1 MSSPR
6 TQQALARLADLTP
19 RQIVAELDRY
29 IVGQGEAKKAVAIAL
44 RNRWRRQRA
53 PEAIRNEISP
63 NNIILI
69 GPTGVGKTEIAR
81 RLAKLAGAPFVKVE
95 ASKFTEVGYVGR
107 DVESMVRD
115 LVESAIDMVRTERES
130 EVDDLA
136 NERVDERLLDLLL
149 PPPATTTAAAAGDA
163 RGTDAAAKGAAA
175 PSATPERA
183 NVFVVS
189 PSGAVLPTPVSSA
202 GGAAAATSGRGS
214 ESGANGAGGNGASA
228 PDDAALDRYRRTR
241 EKLKNLLLDGQLEG
255 REVEIEVTQQG
266 PQMFDMMVPQGA
278 PEGMENFTE
287 MLQDMMPKRTKKRT
301 VKVSE
306 ARRILLEQELDKL
319 IDLEDV
325 TADALER
332 VETMGIIF
340 LDEIDKIAGERGGQA
355 GGPDVSR
362 EGVQRDL
369 LPIVEGSNVQTKYG
383 MVKTDHVLFVAAG
396 AFHVSKPS
404 DLIPELQGRFPIRVE
419 LKPLTEADF
428 VRIMTE
434 PENALTKQYAAL
446 IEAEGASV
454 DFEHAGIA
462 EIARIAAQVNQRME
476 NIGARRLHTVMT
488 TLLEEVLY
496 DLPDGRTERVV
507 VNPDLVRTRLK
518 AIAED
523 EDLRKYIL

>member
-1 MSSPR
+1 MPSNR
-6 TQQALARLADLTP
+6 TEQALARLADLTP
-19 RQIVAELDRY
+19 RKIVAELDRY
-29 IVGQGEAKKAVAIAL
+29 IVGQDEAKKAIAIAL
-44 RNRWRRQRA
+44 RNRWRRQRT
-53 PEAIRNEISP
+53 PEAIREEIAP

-81 RLAKLAGAPFVKVE
+81 RLAKLAGAPFIKVE

-115 LVESAIDMVRTERES
+115 LVESAIDMVRHERET

-136 NERVDERLLDLLL
+136 NDRVDERILDLLL
-149 PPPATTTAAAAGDA
+149 PPPTEAQIAQSGE
-163 RGTDAAAKGAAA
+163 
-175 PSATPERA
+175 SER
-183 NVFVVS
+183 VFVAS
-189 PSGAVLPTPVSSA
+189 SQGAVTEDAV
-202 GGAAAATSGRGS
+202 AAR
-214 ESGANGAGGNGASA
+214 E
-228 PDDAALDRYRRTR
+228 RHKRTR
-241 EKLKNLLLDGQLEG
+241 DKLKQLMVDGQLEA
-255 REVEIEVTQQG
+255 REVEIEVTQQS
-266 PQMFDMMVPQGA
+266 PQLIDLMGQQGA
-278 PEGMENFTE
+278 GEGMGNLGE
-287 MLQDMMPKRTKKRT
+287 MLSELMPKKKKKRT
-301 VKVSE
+301 VTVAD
-306 ARRILLEQELDKL
+306 ARRILLDEEFDKL
-319 IDLEDV
+319 INFDDV
-325 TADALER
+325 VTDALER
-332 VETMGIIF
+332 VEKLGIIF
-340 LDEIDKIAGERGGQA
+340 LDEIDKIAGARGEH

-446 IEAEGASV
+446 IAAEGVTLDITA
-454 DFEHAGIA
+454 DAIA
-462 EIARIAAQVNQRME
+462 EVARTAAQVNSRME

-488 TLLEEVLY
+488 TLLEDVMYE
-496 DLPDGRTERVV
+496 LPDRGTAPVHIDAKVV
-507 VNPDLVRTRLK
+507 RDRLK

>member
-1 MSSPR
+1 MASPR

-29 IVGQGEAKKAVAIAL
+29 IVGQADAKKAVAIAL
-44 RNRWRRQRA
+44 RNRWRRQQA
-53 PEAIRNEISP
+53 PESIRDEISP

-81 RLAKLAGAPFVKVE
+81 RLAKLAGAPFIKVE

-107 DVESMVRD
+107 DVEGMIRD
-115 LVESAIDMVRTERES
+115 LVDSAIEMVRQERES
-130 EVDDLA
+130 EVEDLA

-149 PPPATTTAAAAGDA
+149 PPVGPIADKNGAKPAPAPEPTLVSAGEV
-163 RGTDAAAKGAAA
+163 GG
-175 PSATPERA
+175 
-183 NVFVVS
+183 VFVVS
-189 PSGAVLPTPVSSA
+189 PGGDVKQERA
-202 GGAAAATSGRGS
+202 GDATH
-214 ESGANGAGGNGASA
+214 E
-228 PDDAALDRYRRTR
+228 RYQRTR
-241 EKLKNLLLDGQLEG
+241 DKLRQLLLDGQLDG
-255 REVEIEVTQQG
+255 REVEVEVTPQG
-266 PQMFDMMVPQGA
+266 PMFDMFASQGA

-287 MLQDMMPKRTKKRT
+287 MLRDMMPKKTKKRT

-306 ARRILLEQELDKL
+306 ARRILLEQEFQKL
-319 IDLEDV
+319 VDMEDV

-332 VETMGIIF
+332 VENLGIVF
-340 LDEIDKIAGERGGQA
+340 LDEIDKIAGEKSQM

-369 LPIVEGSNVQTKYG
+369 LPIVEGSNVQTKHG
-383 MVKTDHVLFVAAG
+383 MVKTDHVLFIAAG

-446 IEAEGASV
+446 VAADGATLEFTE
-454 DFEHAGIA
+454 DGIA
-462 EIARIAAQVNQRME
+462 EIARIAATVNSRME

-488 TLLEEVLY
+488 TQLEETLF
-496 DLPDGRTERVV
+496 DLPDGATKRIVV
-507 VNPDLVRTRLK
+507 DAPAVREKLK
-518 AIAED
+518 AIVED